1 MAECGSTTV
10 TTRLKSRP
18 LVSAGFTGQREKS
31 DLGIG
36 RDLEDMVDHDLHRI
50 AEFQQMADGCVQEDL
65 GFPAVDAGQDDEA
78 RMYVLGC
85 DESPEIAGIC
95 RHENEVFVQ
104 AASKDR
110 MVGLAEAAEVARVLG
125 KMKALPVDR
134 TGDGRREALVQEE
147 PHRVKS

>member
-1 MAECGSTTV
+1 MAECGATNV
-10 TTRLKSRP
+10 AMNLKSRP
-18 LVSAGFTGQREKS
+18 PASVGFTGQREKN
-31 DLGIG
+31 DPGVN

-50 AEFQQMADGCVQEDL
+50 PDFRQVADGCVQEDL

-78 RMYVLGC
+78 RMYVLRC

-104 AASKDR
+104 
-110 MVGLAEAAEVARVLG
+110 
-125 KMKALPVDR
+125 
-134 TGDGRREALVQEE
+134 EE